1 MNEQFVDTAV
11 IGGGLA
17 GLTAASYLAQ
27 AGKRVVVLE
36 KAKQLGGRARTQQRK
51 GLAFNQGPHAL
62 YIGGGGSQ
70 ILDELNIVWQ
80 GNAPSAA
87 GKIVYQ
93 NEVYDLFFAPQGLL
107 RTKFLSLRE
116 KAAFSTIFMRVMNTD
131 PATMTEV
138 PVSQWINQQTE
149 SPKLRQALHM
159 VVRLSTYAN
168 APELFSTAVFLHQV
182 QLKERVRYIDGGWQT
197 LVHGLREKSM
207 AAGAEILTS
216 ARVTA
221 VQQTLDSPQVT
232 IHLADG
238 QPIHAHNVI
247 LAVDP
252 QTASELLPQ
261 NEELQ
266 TWAETAVPVH
276 AACLDVALRRLP
288 KPANDYVMGI
298 DEPTYLSDH
307 TRAAQ
312 LGDGH
317 VVHLAKYLPITPTN
331 AADDR
336 AELEAM
342 LDLAQPGWREEV
354 IDERFLPN
362 MVVVNWL
369 AKAEDGGLNGRP
381 DGTLI
386 ENPNVY
392 LAGDWIGSQG
402 WLVDASF
409 ISGKRA
415 AERALAEMPALQYQL

>member
-1 MNEQFVDTAV
+1 MDET
-11 IGGGLA
+11 
-17 GLTAASYLAQ
+17 
-27 AGKRVVVLE
+27 
-36 KAKQLGGRARTQQRK
+36 TQTHLK
-51 GLAFNQGPHAL
+51 N
-62 YIGGGGSQ
+62 
-70 ILDELNIVWQ
+70 
-80 GNAPSAA
+80 
-87 GKIVYQ
+87 
-93 NEVYDLFFAPQGLL
+93 
-107 RTKFLSLRE
+107 
-116 KAAFSTIFMRVMNTD
+116 
-131 PATMTEV
+131 
-138 PVSQWINQQTE
+138 
-149 SPKLRQALHM
+149 
-159 VVRLSTYAN
+159 VRS
-168 APELFSTAVFLHQV
+168 
-182 QLKERVRYIDGGWQT
+182 KD
-197 LVHGLREKSM
+197 K
-207 AAGAEILTS
+207 
-216 ARVTA
+216 
-221 VQQTLDSPQVT
+221 
-232 IHLADG
+232 
-238 QPIHAHNVI
+238 
-247 LAVDP
+247 
-252 QTASELLPQ
+252 
-261 NEELQ
+261 ELQ
-266 TWAETAVPVH
+266 NAAYYYLMAETAVPVR

-362 MVVVNWL
+362 LVVNHWL